1 VGTEIEAQI
10 AGRIVRIERQVGD
23 EVAAED
29 VILVLE
35 SMKMEIPVEAPK
47 AGRIGEIGVAE
58 GQHVAEGQLLARLD

>member
-1 VGTEIEAQI
+1 VGTEIEAQV
-10 AGRIVRIERQVGD
+10 AGRIVRIERRAGD

-35 SMKMEIPVEAPK
+35 SMKMDIPVVAPK
-47 AGRIGEIGVAE
+47 AGRIGEIRVAE